1 MGIYKQLEDMKNLDK
16 RVELLNINTTLKGYK
31 IMIKTK
37 KEYIQELKDIIF
49 DIILDNSNKEYICR
63 AYKDESEIY
72 LLEYIRQ

>member
-1 MGIYKQLEDMKNLDK
+1 MGIYKQLEDMKNFDK

-63 AYKDESEIY
+63 TYKDESELY